1 MSKLSSLSSLGKV
14 SLVLAVVLIAC
25 LLPLP
30 YGFYTVIRLAVAVV
44 AACWAYVFYSRRK
57 TALAIVSASVA
68 LLFQPFLKIALDRL
82 TWNIIDVI
90 LAGLIVFTVFSLNK
104 DLK

>member
-1 MSKLSSLSSLGKV
+1 MISYKARMGSYNSCFVCIK
-14 SLVLAVVLIAC
+14 
-25 LLPLP
+25 PL
-30 YGFYTVIRLAVAVV
+30 
-44 AACWAYVFYSRRK
+44 RK
-57 TALAIVSASVA
+57 TNIFAMLNTINSYSITMKLKILLFISSVA

-104 DLK
+104 ELK

>member
-1 MSKLSSLSSLGKV
+1 MLNTINSYSITMKLK
-14 SLVLAVVLIAC
+14 I
-25 LLPLP
+25 LL
-30 YGFYTVIRLAVAVV
+30 FI
-44 AACWAYVFYSRRK
+44 S
-57 TALAIVSASVA
+57 SVA

-104 DLK
+104 ELK